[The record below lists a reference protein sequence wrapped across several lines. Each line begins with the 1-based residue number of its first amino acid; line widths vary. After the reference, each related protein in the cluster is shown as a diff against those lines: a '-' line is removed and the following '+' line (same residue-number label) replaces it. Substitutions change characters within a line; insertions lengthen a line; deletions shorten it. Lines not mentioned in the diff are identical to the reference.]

1 MTTTRH
7 TAGHGAL
14 SHLFAPVADLAAS
27 AGARILE
34 IAAKCEAPRTKADK
48 SPVTAAD
55 EIAESILI
63 EGLAKIFPGIPVIA
77 EESVSRQEPVSPAS
91 TYLLVDPI
99 DGTREMIAGRA
110 EYTVNV
116 ALVENHVPVFGV
128 IYAPALEM
136 FYVGGDGAAWRA
148 ALAPGAR
155 LDRDRLS
162 LIHTRPRSARLVALV
177 SRSHP
182 DPKSEQYLA
191 DFPVEKKIPLGSSLK
206 FARLAEGEADLYA
219 RLGTV
224 NEWDIAAGHALLAA
238 AGGAV
243 TAPDGGALAYGAR
256 GNDFRVNGF
265 VAWGAAP
272 T

>member
-1 MTTTRH
+1 M
-7 TAGHGAL
+7 
-14 SHLFAPVADLAAS
+14 FAPVADLASS

-34 IAAKCEAPRTKADK
+34 IAARGEPPRTKPDA

-55 EIAESILI
+55 EIAESILL
-63 EGLAKIFPGIPVIA
+63 EGLAKILPGVPVVA
-77 EESVSRQEPVSPAS
+77 EESVSRQAPVAPAS
-91 TYLLVDPI
+91 TYLLVDPV

-116 ALVENHVPVFGV
+116 ALVEDHAPVFGV
-128 IYAPALEM
+128 IYAPALKAL
-136 FYVGGDGAAWRA
+136 YAGGDGAARRA

-155 LDRDRLS
+155 FDRNSLS
-162 LIHTRPRSARLVALV
+162 PIHTRPRPARLVALV

-182 DPKSEQYLA
+182 DAASDRFLA
-191 DFPVEKKIPLGSSLK
+191 GFPLEKKIPLGSSLK
-206 FARLAEGEADLYA
+206 FARLAEGEADVYA
-219 RLGTV
+219 RLATV

-243 TAPDGGALAYGAR
+243 TAPDGSPLAYGTR

-272 T
+272 A